1 MLPTPAYIE
10 KGLSG
15 AKQIDIFSQLLSDR
29 IIMLFD
35 KIDDDIAGIVIAQ
48 LLCLEAADSEK
59 EIRLYINSPGGSVDA
74 GLAIY
79 DTIRHLKCDV
89 STLCIGSASSMG
101 AFLLA
106 AGTKG
111 KRYSLE
117 NSTIMIHQALGAIP
131 YGQATD
137 IKIQADRIEFT
148 KNKLNELLSK
158 LTGKTK
164 EQIAKDTERDN
175 YMTAFQAKEYGII
188 DEVIV
193 DE

>member
-1 MLPTPAYIE
+1 MLPTPAYLE

-15 AKQIDIFSQLLSDR
+15 TKQIDIFSKLLSDR

-35 KIDDDIAGIVIAQ
+35 KIDDDTAGIIIAQ
-48 LLCLEAADSEK
+48 LLFLEAADPEK
-59 EIRLYINSPGGSVDA
+59 EIRIYINSPGGSVDA

-79 DTIRHLKCDV
+79 DTIRHIKCDV
-89 STLCIGSASSMG
+89 STLCVGSASSMG

-131 YGQATD
+131 YAQATD
-137 IKIQADRIEFT
+137 IKIQADRIAFT
-148 KNKLNELLSK
+148 KNRLNQLLAK
-158 LTGKTK
+158 LTGKTE
-164 EQIAKDTERDN
+164 EQIAKDTERDY
-175 YMTAFQAKEYGII
+175 YMTPFEAKEYGII

>member
-79 DTIRHLKCDV
+79 DTIIHLKCDV